1 MNANREKPGKPIRH
15 ASAMLLLTT
24 LLSGCGG
31 GGGSSSSA
39 IDSSSSIQPDLS
51 PTGQDGGSATLTW
64 VAPSTREDG
73 SAFSLSQLGGYK
85 IYVGTVD
92 GNLVPA
98 GTIDDPTV
106 TSYTVRNIQQGEY
119 IFAVTA
125 FDSAG
130 IESGFSNMVRKAV
143 N

>member
-1 MNANREKPGKPIRH
+1 MNTNREKLGKPIRH
-15 ASAMLLLTT
+15 TSALLLLTT

-31 GGGSSSSA
+31 GGGSSPSA
-39 IDSSSSIQPDLS
+39 LGSPSGIQPGLS
-51 PTGQDGGSATLTW
+51 PAGQDGDSATLTW

-73 SAFSLSQLGGYK
+73 SAFSLSQLNGYK
-85 IYVGTVD
+85 IYVGTD
-92 GNLVPA
+92 NDNLVPA

-106 TSYTVRNIQQGEY
+106 TSYTIRNIQQGEY

-130 IESGFSNMVRKAV
+130 IESGLSNRVRKAV